1 MLDNFKTFSPF
12 YILRGQW
19 KATRAYDKNPDPR
32 RHSKIAVFLIFVL
45 PISIFFIFL
54 FLGLST
60 TVRVTK
66 VADGILSS
74 MGVLAAALIASFSLL
89 ASWRGGMQSAR
100 EETRSSTARAEDGD
114 LWLLDSSSAHMLAGA
129 YSSVLASVIAMI
141 LVIFEQDLPYWID
154 SISYA
159 FTLLLVTHVTMSLII
174 SLPGLYAA
182 YMSINNVRAALNG
195 LDSLNMNE
203 EDKHK

>member
-1 MLDNFKTFSPF
+1 MSDGIKTFSPF

-19 KATRAYDKNPDPR
+19 KATRAYDSIPDPR

-45 PISIFFIFL
+45 PVSVFLIML
-54 FLGLST
+54 FLELFT

-66 VADGILSS
+66 AADGILSS
-74 MGVLAAALIASFSLL
+74 MGVLAAALVASFSLL
-89 ASWRGGMQSAR
+89 ASWRGGMQSTGK
-100 EETRSSTARAEDGD
+100 EIKSSTTRAEDSD

-129 YSSVLASVIAMI
+129 YSSVIASVIAMI
-141 LVIFEQDLPYWID
+141 LVIFEGDMLCWINN
-154 SISYA
+154 IAYA
-159 FTLLLVTHVTMSLII
+159 FTLLLVTHVTMSLIM
-174 SLPGLYAA
+174 SLPGLYGA